1 MLHTINFFLKWFIEW
16 NKYKILGRRRK
27 QWKKCVSDI
36 ISDTDLTS
44 SSLDSKEAFSYI
56 NNVFN
61 NSQVGWFLECVRRI
75 N

>member
-16 NKYKILGRRRK
+16 NKYKISGRRRK